1 MAGYMARPKK
11 LTADLQAQIATA
23 LRAGNTKRAAASYAG
38 VGETTLYVWLDRNAE
53 FRAAVRKAEAD
64 AEVRNVTLVQ
74 RAAESTWQASAWWLE
89 RRHPDTWALRQ
100 QVEASVQVDLP
111 ALMQRAFAVRR
122 PCELEPPDIEPPD
135 DA

>member
-1 MAGYMARPKK
+1 
-11 LTADLQAQIATA
+11 
-23 LRAGNTKRAAASYAG
+23 
-38 VGETTLYVWLDRNAE
+38 
-53 FRAAVRKAEAD
+53 
-64 AEVRNVTLVQ
+64 
-74 RAAESTWQASAWWLE
+74 
-89 RRHPDTWALRQ
+89 LRQ